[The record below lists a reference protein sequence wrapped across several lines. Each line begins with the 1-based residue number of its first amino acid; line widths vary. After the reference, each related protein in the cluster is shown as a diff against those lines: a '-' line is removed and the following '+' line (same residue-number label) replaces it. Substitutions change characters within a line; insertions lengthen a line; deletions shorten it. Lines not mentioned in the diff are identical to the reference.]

1 MRLEGEEFLLYNKLM
16 VGKGVG
22 GKNLRILRSFYRV
35 DSNAISRHREYRT
48 MVSSS
53 LDLLNVRVF
62 KDIQAEC
69 GSCAQY
75 YCEMLLL
82 IITHYSWNIPPA
94 SLSSNPGSSER
105 CFPYLLPSGE
115 GCYYRSEKRK
125 MSPCSFYKFR
135 NSFESPSRK
144 NRLR

>member
-62 KDIQAEC
+62 
-69 GSCAQY
+69 
-75 YCEMLLL
+75 
-82 IITHYSWNIPPA
+82 
-94 SLSSNPGSSER
+94 
-105 CFPYLLPSGE
+105 
-115 GCYYRSEKRK
+115 
-125 MSPCSFYKFR
+125 
-135 NSFESPSRK
+135 
-144 NRLR
+144 